1 MLCTA
6 GLDVVGF
13 YLLCPSA
20 AFAGGAGAVS
30 YLAEAAGKEG
40 LAAGLPSLLLLHMD
54 SVSGA
59 MALRELPAG
68 LRGAAPRP
76 AELRTA
82 PVLDQLVTVT
92 SRWCACREGGRGWQR
107 GAKPMC
113 ACLPASGSTRHCACP
128 RPPPPPPRRPNP
140 RPLTACRNLPPP
152 PPSLPSVV
160 CRRYPLQLDLPVA
173 SGKQELQAAFQ
184 AAVDAAVQRLG
195 GAQGL
200 VGGAVASGD
209 VQLGDL
215 AAAAGAAAGP
225 VPVELL
231 LQPPASLAFCTAGG
245 GKAGGGLQQGRAE
258 ARILGAASLS
268 GVLDCRACVHRR
280 EPAAAAVQGL
290 CADVRRSLQAR
301 LDALL
306 DAAEQEQEA
315 AAAELEQQQRQA
327 RAAGGAIGGAAA
339 AAAPPPHPLFATAG
353 APGKLVAV
361 ALPRRAFVASSA
373 AGGLPFC
380 DYLFEGESSQAM
392 LGRLQMLLPWPQ
404 LAGAAV
410 ECLEAA
416 APPGAAARPG
426 SAGGFARGGAGGS
439 GGSGRAAVLPC
450 MLVTAGSV
458 AAAAL
463 ALAVGYMSLQ

>member
-1 MLCTA
+1 MVERLLPG

-92 SRWCACREGGRGWQR
+92 S
-107 GAKPMC
+107 
-113 ACLPASGSTRHCACP
+113 
-128 RPPPPPPRRPNP
+128 
-140 RPLTACRNLPPP
+140 
-152 PPSLPSVV
+152 
-160 CRRYPLQLDLPVA
+160 RYPLQLDLPVA